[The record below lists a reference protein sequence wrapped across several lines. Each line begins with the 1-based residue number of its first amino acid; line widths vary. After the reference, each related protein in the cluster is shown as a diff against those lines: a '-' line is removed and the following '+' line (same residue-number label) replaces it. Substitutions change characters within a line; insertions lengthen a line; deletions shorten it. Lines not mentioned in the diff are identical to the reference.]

1 MAREFDTE
9 LKFGVT
15 DNASTRIRSIS
26 EEMKRMTQA
35 RASLGVKGERDI
47 QREINKSIAAYNRLE
62 RGGMVSATELSR
74 AHEAM
79 QKRVSA
85 LNREME
91 QESVKAR
98 SGFERMAAARE
109 AIGIRSEQRI
119 QREISH
125 TQAAYNRLE
134 RSGKLSATE
143 LSRAYAETQKRI
155 SALRDEMERESGKTR
170 NDFQKMSGAR
180 ETLGIRSE
188 QNIRREI
195 SQTIAAYNR
204 LERSG
209 QLSGS
214 ELARAFEQAQGK
226 ISGLRKELG
235 LTERSLSGMMKGA
248 GRGFMTAGGALWA
261 GAEVLKKPVE
271 QQMDYSQHLAKLAN
285 FAYTDRDVQGRIEG
299 KKHLDSVIRNSTRMG
314 GTPEQ
319 AANAYEIL
327 LRSGVFKSN
336 ADVDNALPD
345 VMKISAATEAAP
357 ENVATLEK
365 NAYNFGLSKEDT
377 PIAMSAITS
386 QAQHGSVDF
395 SILAQE
401 MPRALENAKL
411 AGFRGRRGFASVG
424 AAFEAAA
431 VGSGDSAEAATDTN
445 DLFVE
450 LMSKNLA
457 NNAKRIKIKGKGV
470 DIAALERQD
479 ALQGK
484 SPIYT
489 LNHLVDTML
498 KYDKPY
504 QGLRKQLQRTT
515 DPIKREHIE
524 EAMDQSE
531 GQAIAR
537 ILPNQQSG
545 NALRLIRRNWAY
557 FEKMTSEGEAQFS
570 LPDGKRA
577 VDLDYG
583 VQTQENAFKVNQAKN
598 AQFYASNDAM
608 QPVSKILGDI
618 AEGGAKLATEFPNLA
633 AAASGAE
640 TAIKA
645 MTVAATVFSGLS
657 VLADLKKLRGG
668 GVLAEAGSVAES
680 GAGAAAEGA
689 AGAAGGTVLAGG
701 KKLLDRAGSYL
712 LRGGKRALKY
722 GGDLVTEGAMD
733 MGLINPVSVGL
744 IAMTPSDTV
753 GNSEEMNE
761 LARLKQRNQKTNA
774 ATPGSLEALNR
785 LQNWQHTQP
794 GGTDQ
799 HKSVAPVAAPAA
811 PKVSVTVLLDSSQIA
826 AQVQT
831 RIERDARRQ

>member
-9 LKFGVT
+9 LKFGVK
-15 DNASTRIRSIS
+15 DNASTRIRAIS

-35 RASLGVKGERDI
+35 RASLGIKGERDI
-47 QREINKSIAAYNRLE
+47 QREINKTIAAYNRLE

-74 AHEAM
+74 AHESM

-98 SGFERMAAARE
+98 SSFERMAAARE

-119 QREISH
+119 QREISR

-134 RSGKLSATE
+134 RSGKLSAAE
-143 LSRAYAETQKRI
+143 LARAATETQKRI
-155 SALRDEMERESGKTR
+155 AALRDEMERESGKTR

-214 ELARAFEQAQGK
+214 ELARAFEQAQSK

-248 GRGFMTAGGALWA
+248 GRGIMTVGGAAWA

-314 GTPEQ
+314 GTPEE

-336 ADVDNALPD
+336 ADVDRALPD
-345 VMKISAATEAAP
+345 VMKISAATETDASD
-357 ENVATLEK
+357 VAMLER
-365 NAYNFGLSKEDT
+365 NSFNFGLSRQDT
-377 PIAMSAITS
+377 PIAMSAITTA
-386 QAQHGSVDF
+386 AQHGTLDF
-395 SILAQE
+395 SVLAAE
-401 MPRALENAKL
+401 MPRGLESAKS
-411 AGFRGRRGFASVG
+411 AGFTGRRGFAQVP
-424 AAFEAAA
+424 ALFEAAA
-431 VGSGDSAEAATDTN
+431 IGAGSPYEAATNAN
-445 DLFVE
+445 DLLAE
-450 LMSKNLA
+450 LTSKNLA
-457 NNAKRIKIKGKGV
+457 HNAKKLIIKGKGV
-470 DIAALERQD
+470 DISALEQKDARKGLTPLDTVNHVIDTALKNDSKYQSLTRQLD
-479 ALQGK
+479 ATSDPAARDRIDAQRSLIEGTYV
-484 SPIYT
+484 S
-489 LNHLVDTML
+489 HLF
-498 KYDKPY
+498 
-504 QGLRKQLQRTT
+504 
-515 DPIKREHIE
+515 
-524 EAMDQSE
+524 
-531 GQAIAR
+531 
-537 ILPNQQSG
+537 PNQQAR
-545 NALRLIRRNWAY
+545 NAYLNLRRNWGT
-557 FEKMTSEGEAQFS
+557 FQKMQNEQLAQFD
-570 LPDGKRA
+570 LPDGQRS

-618 AEGGAKLATEFPNLA
+618 SEGGAKLATEFPNLA

-668 GVLAEAGSVAES
+668 GLLAE
-680 GAGAAAEGA
+680 AGAAAESGAVTAAAGA
-689 AGAAGGTVLAGG
+689 AGAAGGSILAGG
-701 KKLLDRAGSYL
+701 KKLLGRAGSYL

-753 GNSEEMNE
+753 GNGEEMNE

-794 GGTDQ
+794 GSTDP
-799 HKSVAPVAAPAA
+799 HKSTAPVVAPAA
-811 PKVSVTVLLDSSQIA
+811 PKVNVTVLLDSSQIA